1 MASTGITNHIVEQ
14 VRTLAGAPL
23 SAEILQAAKNSVMDW
38 LGVTIA
44 GANDALVHSLIAAAR
59 EQGGAPQATVI
70 WHGERTSAAF
80 AALINGSASDA
91 LDFADSNQNMRGHST
106 PGVVATALAMAESR
120 RLSGMAFL
128 RGVIAGVEAETRIGR
143 VVHAGL
149 KPGYHPTANIAPFGT
164 AACAAWLRDLPV
176 EQWTHALAVV
186 ATQATGLHNSGG
198 TMSKPFHSG
207 KAAMN
212 GILSASLAAHGFT
225 GNPLAIEASE
235 GFLSTRTDTVGEE
248 FMRAADGRYLITETT
263 FKTHAACGMT
273 HDTIDNLLQLQGDSP
288 FEAAAIEHVDIE
300 VPKVHLRVCNIQNP
314 STGLQVKFS
323 LRAVAALTLL
333 RGDTTDIATY
343 TDALAARPDLVALRD
358 RVTVIARDELK
369 TATITTLTL
378 KDGRKLSLRSDARK
392 PSRDP
397 DESRA
402 KVNRKFMMLASP
414 VIGASAAQALRDN
427 IARLDQLDTVMPL
440 IRGAM
445 RGAPQRAAA

>member
-1 MASTGITNHIVEQ
+1 MSSTGITTHLIEQ
-14 VRTLAGAPL
+14 VRALAGASLP
-23 SAEILQAAKNSVMDW
+23 ADIIQAAKNSVMDW

-44 GANDALVHSLIAAAR
+44 SADDAMVHSLIAAAR
-59 EQGGAPQATVI
+59 EQGGTPQATVI

-80 AALINGSASDA
+80 AALINGSASDS

-106 PGVVATALAMAESR
+106 PGVVATAFAMAESR
-120 RLSGMAFL
+120 NLPGMAFL

-143 VVHAGL
+143 LVHAGL

-164 AACAAWLRDLPV
+164 TACAAWLRDLPL

-248 FMRAADGRYLITETT
+248 FMRAADGHYLITETT

-273 HDTIDNLLQLQGDSP
+273 HDTIDNLLQLQREYAL
-288 FEAAAIEHVDIE
+288 EATAIDRVDIE
-300 VPKVHLRVCNIQNP
+300 VPRVHLRVCNIQNP
-314 STGLQVKFS
+314 TTGLQVKFS

-333 RGDTTDIATY
+333 RGDTTDIGTY
-343 TDALAARPDLVALRD
+343 TDALAARPDLVAMRD
-358 RVTVIARDELK
+358 RVTVTARDELK

-378 KDGRKLSLRSDARK
+378 KDGQKLSLRSDARK

-397 DESRA
+397 VESRE
-402 KVNRKFMMLASP
+402 KVVRKFMMLTTP
-414 VIGASAAQALRDN
+414 VIGQSSAQGLLDAIN
-427 IARLDQLDTVMPL
+427 RLDSLESVAPL
-440 IRGAM
+440 IRGAQ
-445 RGAPQRAAA
+445 RGSPVRAVK

>member
-1 MASTGITNHIVEQ
+1 MSSTGITTHLIQQ
-14 VRTLAGAPL
+14 VRALAGASL
-23 SAEILQAAKNSVMDW
+23 TADIVQAAKNSVMDW

-44 GANDALVHSLIAAAR
+44 GADDAMVHSLIAAAR
-59 EQGGAPQATVI
+59 EQGGTPQATVI

-80 AALINGSASDA
+80 AALINGSASDS
-91 LDFADSNQNMRGHST
+91 LDFADSNPNMRGHST
-106 PGVVATALAMAESR
+106 PGVVATAFAMAESR
-120 RLSGMAFL
+120 NLSGMAFL
-128 RGVIAGVEAETRIGR
+128 RGVIAGVEMETRIGR
-143 VVHAGL
+143 LVHAGL

-164 AACAAWLRDLPV
+164 AACAAWLRDLPL

-235 GFLSTRTDTVGEE
+235 GFLSTRSDSVGLD
-248 FMRAADGRYLITETT
+248 FMHAADGHYLITETT

-273 HDTIDNLLQLQGDSP
+273 HDTIDNLLQMKAENGVNV
-288 FEAAAIEHVDIE
+288 ADIRKIDID

-314 STGLQVKFS
+314 ATGLQAKFS
-323 LRAVAALTLL
+323 IRAVAAMTLI
-333 RGDTTDIATY
+333 GDDTTDIATY

-358 RVTVIARDELK
+358 RVTVTGRDELK

-378 KDGRKLSLRSDARK
+378 KDGQKLSLRSDARK

-397 DESRA
+397 AESRD
-402 KVNRKFMMLASP
+402 KVARKFMLLASP
-414 VIGASAAQALRDN
+414 VIGSPAAQALRDA
-427 IARLDQLDTVMPL
+427 IARLDTLDSVMPL
-440 IRGAM
+440 IRGAL
-445 RGAPQRAAA
+445 RTGASQEAA